1 MKKLLN
7 CAIILL
13 MFCLALAADIPVD
26 ARIWPDQDTF
36 PSEAMPAVR
45 ASLSQFLG
53 KIPSNDMADYGFSN
67 FGEISQ
73 AWAGLPLKLY
83 ELDPQKVLSCCKG
96 SSLGELLRPTR
107 EWFVPVMVGSQIKA
121 MLRLEENENC
131 EPRGVSFGY
140 IPLAGQLQQALDL
153 PELRGFGQPAL
164 IISYQAQ
171 EFFLTFPG
179 AKAEYLYPLSATEA
193 QAQAADLDRQIERI
207 KAVISRNRKQGY

>member
-83 ELDPQKVLSCCKG
+83 ELDSQKVLSFHKG

-121 MLRLEENENC
+121 MLRLQEDEDS

-153 PELRGFGQPAL
+153 PELQGFGQPAL

-171 EFFLTFPG
+171 EFFLAFPG
-179 AKAEYLYPLSATEA
+179 AKAEYLYPLSAIEA